1 MRRASEHAAEGPP
14 SQPVLIV
21 DDDPAFAAMVGEALS
36 RAGFESLH
44 VTTGAEAIELARRER
59 PTAVLLD
66 VLLPGAT
73 GYEICRELRDE
84 HGEQLPIVF
93 VSGERTEAADKVAGL
108 LVGGDDYLVKP
119 FDPDE
124 LIARVRR
131 LVEKADAA
139 AEPAPAGALLA
150 LTPRELE
157 VLGLLAQGLN
167 QPAIAGQLF
176 ISPTTVG
183 THIQRILAKLDVHS
197 RTEAVALAYRE
208 RLLEPV

>member
-1 MRRASEHAAEGPP
+1 MNEHAVEG
-14 SQPVLIV
+14 SAQPVLIV
-21 DDDPAFAAMVGEALS
+21 DDDRMFAAMVADTLC
-36 RAGFESLH
+36 RAGFESRH
-44 VTTGAEAIELARRER
+44 VPTGNEAIELARRER
-59 PTAVLLD
+59 PTAVILD

-93 VSGERTEAADKVAGL
+93 VSGERTDAADKVAGL

-131 LVEKADAA
+131 LVAKVDAA
-139 AEPAPAGALLA
+139 AESPPAGVLLN

-167 QPAIAGQLF
+167 QPAIAGRLF

-197 RTEAVALAYRE
+197 RAEAVALAYRG